1 MRSVAADGAVLS
13 WLGAADA
20 VFRDAIGDYPAGAS
34 ALRVCAVDLDDAQGQ
49 ADRALTQGRAA
60 RADLVAAQD
69 SWGGD
74 LDCVGC
80 RERAALLQRRVTSA
94 GQRSSS
100 SYPLR
105 GGFSQVNPDGEHPG
119 GRSFEHHGP
128 RVGHIEQRSARQR
141 GNPH

>member
-1 MRSVAADGAVLS
+1 M
-13 WLGAADA
+13 
-20 VFRDAIGDYPAGAS
+20 FRDAIGNYPAGAS
-34 ALRVCAVDLDDAQGQ
+34 ALRVCAVDLDGAQGQ
-49 ADRALTQGRAA
+49 ADLALTQGRAA
-60 RADLVAAQD
+60 RADLVAAQA

-80 RERAALLQRRVTSA
+80 CECAALLHRRVTSA

-100 SYPLR
+100 SHPLR
-105 GGFSQVNPDGEHPG
+105 GGFGQVNPDGEHPG
-119 GRSFEHHGP
+119 RRSFKDDGP